1 MVRARKLTS
10 MLVATVLV
18 LSLGLIGILSISRPV
33 YAGGAPNEYHVTTA
47 VGFHDALNQAET
59 SDIDDIIYLA
69 AGTYVSNFEYTP
81 QDTWSL
87 IIRGELG
94 TTAQDVIL
102 DGGDTGSVLKLYGS
116 TTGITYGIEGITLR
130 NGSYSGLYCWCSP
143 GQSMDLTVNSVIIE
157 NNYTSSMGGGISI
170 NTDLGTSYNVE
181 IYDSIIRDNEAG
193 KRGGGLHAHTY
204 NGSSIQLI
212 MANCLIY
219 GNQAD
224 WSSGG
229 IQLSA
234 SEVGNNNTTNATL
247 INCTISDNWLNDVG
261 PGAGIYVLAHEGN
274 GAEVVAD
281 IYNTIVYDNTL
292 PGDIAED
299 LTINMDAPGTV
310 TVNTKFCNIGN
321 IDDLILDDGWGPP
334 IFNTTNVSGED
345 PDFVDPAS
353 GDYHLIAT
361 SPCIDDGTALVPDP
375 PGLPLTDLDGNL
387 RVIGT
392 RPDIGAY
399 EYTGVPAT
407 EPTIEY
413 SPNSLSFIATEGGS
427 NPPAQNLDIWNSG
440 GGTLDW
446 SLLVPV
452 WLSPSLWSG
461 SSTGEIDTVTASVD
475 ISGMVAGDYDET
487 ILIVNSAAP
496 IQTVPVYLTINPPMQ
511 AVETWN
517 CPLGGVTLIAP
528 YPIRG
533 RPYLTVPVDPA
544 EITASAGAALWGIY
558 SLDETTGEWLYFIPG
573 FTSSTLTQLEPDEFY
588 LVAVSDA
595 CDLLLFD

>member
-1 MVRARKLTS
+1 
-10 MLVATVLV
+10 
-18 LSLGLIGILSISRPV
+18 
-33 YAGGAPNEYHVTTA
+33 
-47 VGFHDALNQAET
+47 
-59 SDIDDIIYLA
+59 
-69 AGTYVSNFEYTP
+69 
-81 QDTWSL
+81 
-87 IIRGELG
+87 
-94 TTAQDVIL
+94 
-102 DGGDTGSVLKLYGS
+102 
-116 TTGITYGIEGITLR
+116 
-130 NGSYSGLYCWCSP
+130 
-143 GQSMDLTVNSVIIE
+143 
-157 NNYTSSMGGGISI
+157 
-170 NTDLGTSYNVE
+170 
-181 IYDSIIRDNEAG
+181 
-193 KRGGGLHAHTY
+193 
-204 NGSSIQLI
+204 

-375 PGLPLTDLDGNL
+375 PGLPVTDIDGNL

-399 EYTGVPAT
+399 EYTG
-407 EPTIEY
+407 
-413 SPNSLSFIATEGGS
+413 
-427 NPPAQNLDIWNSG
+427 
-440 GGTLDW
+440 
-446 SLLVPV
+446 
-452 WLSPSLWSG
+452 
-461 SSTGEIDTVTASVD
+461 
-475 ISGMVAGDYDET
+475 AGPG
-487 ILIVNSAAP
+487 I
-496 IQTVPVYLTINPPMQ
+496 
-511 AVETWN
+511 TWN
-517 CPLGGVTLIAP
+517 CPLGGVTFIAP
-528 YPIRG
+528 YPIHG
-533 RPYLTVPVDPA
+533 RPYLTVAVDPA

-558 SLDETTGEWLYFIPG
+558 YLDETTGEWLYFIPG
-573 FTSSTLTQLEPDEFY
+573 FASNTLTQLEPDEFY
-588 LVAVSDA
+588 LVVVSDA
-595 CDLLLFD
+595 CMLTLPQGT